1 MEINKKFYIILR
13 IAVVM
18 IVIVIGL
25 LNSCGY
31 VNDYNEKVANIENL
45 YTKSNDYGFD
55 EVWRREKKD
64 VWDVDKDYY
73 FIDRDENF
81 VIKVHC
87 DYQKRRQKASKLL
100 AIDCDMSTIEEAH
113 MDLKEY
119 AKQKI
124 FRDLLKINVYEEIGN
139 YLFEARKDYIIYNKR
154 HYSKKISY

>member
-81 VIKVHC
+81 VIN
-87 DYQKRRQKASKLL
+87 S
-100 AIDCDMSTIEEAH
+100 
-113 MDLKEY
+113 
-119 AKQKI
+119 
-124 FRDLLKINVYEEIGN
+124 
-139 YLFEARKDYIIYNKR
+139 
-154 HYSKKISY
+154 